1 MAGHL
6 PLVLDAPNS
15 DRMSPPALIEWN
27 EKARQFHLRNERVSY
42 LIRIHDDGQPG
53 GLYFGPSLA
62 AGRSYRH
69 LPPVEFRGFSNRVGD
84 PIPLE
89 MPTPGSGDF
98 RIPGLVVE
106 QADGSGALG
115 LGYREHRIVAG
126 KPPIPGLPA
135 TYTEKD
141 DEAQTLELLLADEPS
156 GLEVRLRYTIFRDL
170 PAIARSVR
178 IRNGGTA
185 RIRLATAM
193 SASLDLPDA
202 DWELVQL
209 SGAWARECQ
218 VRTRRLVASRQ
229 SVGSIRGAS
238 SHHHNPFVVLRRP
251 ATTEEHGEAIGL
263 SLVYSGNFLAEVEVD
278 PFQTTRTRIG
288 INPEGFAWNLGPGEE
303 FATPEAVLVHS
314 SQGLGALSDAYHR
327 LYRERLARGTWR
339 DRPRPVLINN
349 WEGTYFD
356 FTEDRLV
363 AIAEVARDL
372 GIELFVLDDGWF
384 GARDDDTTSL
394 GDWFVDRRKL
404 PNGIDG
410 LARRIEGL
418 GLKFGLWIEPEM
430 VSPQSQLF
438 EAHPDWAIGGPGRP
452 RTESRNQLVLDMS
465 RPEVVDHLFGVLSAV
480 LGSAPISY
488 VKWDMNRNITEPW
501 SAALPA
507 DRQGELFHRY
517 ILGVYELYRRL
528 TEAFPEILF
537 ESCAGGGGRFDPGM
551 LAFAP
556 QAWTSDN
563 TDAIERLSIQWG
575 TSLAYPLSSMSA
587 HVSAVPNHQV
597 GRITPLAT
605 RAAVAFFG
613 VFGYELD
620 ATALTDEEQREVADQ
635 VAFYKRHRDV
645 FQRGR
650 FVRLRG
656 PFDGDGNETAWM
668 AVSEDKRH
676 AVVGWYQ
683 VLNRPAPGPRRLRL
697 RGLDGPATYRVSTW
711 PERDDGLTR
720 SNAGERGGDELMTAG
735 LVLGLHHARAPGEG
749 DFQARLFVLEAIGG

>member
-1 MAGHL
+1 VSIAWDEG
-6 PLVLDAPNS
+6 
-15 DRMSPPALIEWN
+15 
-27 EKARQFHLRNERVSY
+27 ARQFHLRNDHISY
-42 LIRIHDDGQPG
+42 LIRVHASGAPG
-53 GLYFGPSLA
+53 GLYFGPPLA
-62 AGRSYRH
+62 AGRSYGH
-69 LPPVEFRGFSNRVGD
+69 LPPGEFTGYSNRLGD
-84 PIPLE
+84 SIPFE
-89 MPTPGSGDF
+89 MPTSGSGDF

-106 QADGSGALG
+106 HSDGSSVLD
-115 LGYREHRIVAG
+115 LVYREHRIFAG
-126 KPPIPGLPA
+126 KPPIPGLPS
-135 TYTEKD
+135 TYAESD
-141 DEAQTLELLLADEPS
+141 AEAQTLELVLADEQS
-156 GLEVRLRYTIFRDL
+156 RLEVRLLYTIFRDV
-170 PAIARSVR
+170 PAIARSAR
-178 IRNGGTA
+178 IRNGGKAPA
-185 RIRLATAM
+185 RLTTAM

-218 VRTRRLVASRQ
+218 VRTRRLVAGRQ
-229 SVGSIRGAS
+229 SVGSVRGAS

-251 ATTEEHGEAIGL
+251 ATTEDHGEAIGF
-263 SLVYSGNFLAEVEVD
+263 SLVYSGNFLAEAEVD
-278 PFQTTRTRIG
+278 PFQTARVRIG
-288 INPEGFAWNLGPGEE
+288 INPEGFAWTLEPGEE

-314 SQGLGALSDAYHR
+314 DRGLGALSDAYHG
-327 LYRERLARGTWR
+327 LYRERLARGAWR

-384 GARDDDTTSL
+384 GARDDDTSSL

-410 LARRIEGL
+410 LARRIQAL
-418 GLKFGLWIEPEM
+418 GLQFGLWIEPEM
-430 VSPQSQLF
+430 VSVRSKLF
-438 EAHPDWAIGGPGRP
+438 EEHPDWAIGVPGRP
-452 RTESRNQLVLDMS
+452 RTEGRQQLVLDMS
-465 RPEVVDHLFGVLSAV
+465 RPEVVDHLFGVLAAV
-480 LGSAPISY
+480 LGGAPISY

-501 SAALPA
+501 SAGLPP

-587 HVSAVPNHQV
+587 HVSEVPNHQV

-620 ATALTDEEQREVADQ
+620 ARALTKDERREVADQ

-645 FQRGR
+645 LQRGR
-650 FVRLRG
+650 FVRLIG

-668 AVSEDKRH
+668 AVSADTRK

-683 VLNRPAPGPRRLRL
+683 VLNRPAPGPRRIRL
-697 RGLDGPATYRVSTW
+697 RGLDPGTSYAVSTW
-711 PERDDGLTR
+711 PDRDDGR
-720 SNAGERGGDELMTAG
+720 AAANAGRRGGDELMRAG
-735 LVLGLHHARAPGEG
+735 LSLGVDRHAAAGEG
-749 DFQARLFVLEAIGG
+749 DFRARLFVLEAVEG